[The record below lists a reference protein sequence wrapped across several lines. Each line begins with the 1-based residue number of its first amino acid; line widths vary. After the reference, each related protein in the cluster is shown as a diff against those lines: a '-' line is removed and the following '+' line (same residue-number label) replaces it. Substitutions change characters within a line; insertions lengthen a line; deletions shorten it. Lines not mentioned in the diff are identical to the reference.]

1 MSGADRDWFARHYVA
16 ASGKAPL
23 RLDYTEDPTLFKV
36 DSMTGTV
43 TLSVAPVAGRYCG
56 DLSHLE
62 TEGDGAFV
70 PDAAGEPATPDNL
83 TGATWVPPGCHPD
96 TTR

>member
-1 MSGADRDWFARHYVA
+1 MTDAADRDWFARHYIA

-23 RLDYTEDPTLFKV
+23 RLDYDDDARLMKR

-43 TLSVAPVAGRYCG
+43 TYSTAPVAGRYCG

-62 TEGDGAFV
+62 TEEDGAFA
-70 PDAAGEPATPDNL
+70 PDFPEEPAIPL
-83 TGATWVPPGCHPD
+83 
-96 TTR
+96 